1 MLLPVA
7 GKKGEV
13 SDGRK
18 NGRGGDVL
26 LTSFAWLLK
35 NTAVKRSDRSV
46 MNTRKMGNS
55 ILRNHRD
62 KSVNKHEI

>member
-1 MLLPVA
+1 MPVA

-18 NGRGGDVL
+18 NERGDVL

-46 MNTRKMGNS
+46 TNTRKMGNS
-55 ILRNHRD
+55 ILRNQRD
-62 KSVNKHEI
+62 KLVNKHEI